1 MPNPRLDAAC
11 AAYLT
16 ARGLPAA
23 PADVAAL
30 AAFVSAEAV
39 VMYGVAHGTQ
49 ASALPGSGFKTG
61 RMVGGGS
68 PHPGTP

>member
-1 MPNPRLDAAC
+1 MADPRLEAAC
-11 AAYLT
+11 VAFLVD
-16 ARGLPAA
+16 RGLPAA

-39 VMYGVAHGTQ
+39 VMYGAAHGTQ

-61 RMVGGGS
+61 RMVRRR
-68 PHPGTP
+68 